1 MPLPLLRSYTGIA
14 TMKVDNDI
22 TTALRDETRF
32 ENQVRSFT
40 RNDPVYGSQSW
51 KRISRELEAF
61 YAAGYEEQQ
70 VLEIIL
76 GLSSKQLVI
85 MLIIFANTPV
95 DAGFQKICL
104 VKKK

>member
-1 MPLPLLRSYTGIA
+1 MKLAGI
-14 TMKVDNDI
+14 
-22 TTALRDETRF
+22 
-32 ENQVRSFT
+32 QVRSFT
-40 RNDPVYGSQSW
+40 HNDPDYGSQSW

-85 MLIIFANTPV
+85 MLSYLQIHQLTLVFKKFAWSK
-95 DAGFQKICL
+95 KISKFYATL
-104 VKKK
+104 F